1 MKSSATTGLTYS
13 EAGVNIDAAN
23 DAKRAMSASI
33 NDTGNS
39 RVLNRV
45 GAFASLYDIR
55 FDEYKHPV
63 LVLKTEEPGSK
74 QLLAFRY
81 DRIESICADM
91 INHLINDCIVMGATP
106 LSVQDAIICGKL
118 EKDRV
123 VRIVDGIAAACKAQ
137 GCNLTGGETS
147 EQPGVIDPGVY
158 ILTSSIVGIVEK
170 DEIIDGSA
178 IAEGDVV
185 LSLESSG
192 LHTNGYTLVRS
203 LMQNNPELVD
213 SNLSDGRSFIDTI
226 LEPHRC
232 YYQSVRELF
241 STGKIKGMAHIT
253 GGGVRENLDRILPA
267 TLNAEIDLAQY
278 SVQPIFKLIRDIGAV
293 GDAEMLRTF
302 NMGVG
307 LAVVCRSSDAD
318 EVRGHIESKGVPC
331 RAIGRV
337 VPGSGAVEFVNTL
350 NWD

>member
-23 DAKRAMSASI
+23 DAKKAMSASI

-55 FDEYKHPV
+55 FDEYNHPV

-91 INHLINDCIVMGATP
+91 INHLINDCIVMGARP

-147 EQPGVIDPGVY
+147 EQPGVLEPGVY

-170 DEIIDGSA
+170 DDIIDGSR

-192 LHTNGYTLVRS
+192 LHTNGYTLVRT
-203 LMQNNPELVD
+203 LMQNNPALVD
-213 SNLSDGRSFIDTI
+213 TQLSDGRGFIDTI

-232 YYQSVRELF
+232 YYQCVRELF
-241 STGKIKGMAHIT
+241 STGKLTGMAHIT
-253 GGGVRENLDRILPA
+253 GGGVRENLDRILPK
-267 TLNAEIDLAQY
+267 TVNAEIDLAKY
-278 SVQPIFKLIRDIGAV
+278 TIQPIFKLIRDTGSI

-307 LAVVCRSSDAD
+307 MAVVCRSSDA
-318 EVRGHIESKGVPC
+318 ESVREHIESRGVQC
-331 RAIGRV
+331 RVAGRIV
-337 VPGSGAVEFVNTL
+337 AGTGDVEFVNTL
-350 NWD
+350 NWE